1 MKQGEQ
7 PVELEE
13 QFGSLEQQEHAA
25 QLGMWLF
32 LTSEVLLFGALF
44 ALYTAYRLEYA
55 EAFRIAARHN
65 QLWLG
70 TTNTAILITSSL
82 LAAWAVHA
90 LKNGRA
96 ALAELCLLGTLA
108 LGAAFLFLKL
118 SEYAD
123 HSKHGILPGAYYRSP
138 ELAERGAN
146 TFFTLYYFM
155 TGLHGL
161 HVLGGMAA
169 LSVMLVQIGRG
180 WYGSTRHTA
189 VELSVLYWHLV
200 DVIWIFLWP
209 LFYLLK

>member
-1 MKQGEQ
+1 MKDAEPQAE
-7 PVELEE
+7 VEGH
-13 QFGSLEQQEHAA
+13 FGSLEQQQHAA
-25 QLGMWLF
+25 HFGMWLF

-44 ALYTAYRLEYA
+44 ALYTAYRIEYA
-55 EAFRIAARHN
+55 EAFRSAARHN

-70 TTNTAILITSSL
+70 TTNTVVLITSSL

-90 LKNGRA
+90 LKAGRTR
-96 ALAELCLLGTLA
+96 LSELCLLGTIA
-108 LGAAFLFLKL
+108 LGGVFLSLKL

-123 HSKHGILPGAYYRSP
+123 HFRHGILPGVYYRSP

-146 TFFTLYYFM
+146 SFFTLYYFM

-161 HVLGGMAA
+161 HVLGGMSA
-169 LSVMLVQIGRG
+169 LSIMLVQVRRRR
-180 WYGSTRHTA
+180 YGPARATA

-209 LFYLLK
+209 LFYLLT